1 LLHPVNMPDLFLS
14 YASDDRATVRHFADV
29 LQREGFEV
37 WWDLALNPGEAFDEA
52 IERALEEARAVI
64 VLWSKASVNSRWV
77 RAEATQA
84 QASQRLVPVIIEA
97 CKRPIMFELT
107 HTVDLT
113 GWAGDSNDP
122 RWRSFVAGL
131 RRSSGR
137 ESNPVRQAAV
147 GGTAGAQPAPGG
159 FSRLTH
165 AIGAHKLALAS
176 VALLLVL
183 GGTGAWWYHASHG
196 GQAAAAGAAPAAVV
210 AAGQITLAVLPFADM
225 SSAHDQDYFA
235 DGLTEEILNQLAQ
248 IRDLR
253 VTGRTSSFYF
263 KGRNEDLRTIGEKLG
278 VANLLEGSVRKA
290 GDQLRIT
297 AQLIDG
303 RSGTHLWSQT
313 YDRSLTDVFKVQE
326 EIATAVSGALSVTLD
341 VGEMSRARGGTASIE
356 AFDKYL
362 HALQLGR
369 NGGSARDG
377 STLLHQAVAIDPTFL
392 LAWQEIA
399 KFTWGTEQ
407 IYPEYVAMMQPQRE
421 EAERHIAALAP
432 AWSGVLRARRLI
444 DQHRWIEAEAA
455 VNSALKSPPA
465 PVGPCDFTS
474 LATQLGRLG
483 DWSECLQRTVA
494 TDPLD
499 TQTSADLQVALD
511 MTRHNDEAQAEY
523 ERFTELVGFDDRMES
538 YALFRVLGRKDVDP
552 HQVRALFDAHTGRST
567 IAFVKA
573 LRDKFDDPAG
583 ARAIL
588 RRTVADP
595 SVRNTKNMVQLA
607 YYADRFG
614 DRDTVLA
621 ALRWLAIDRHPLDVS
636 ILWRDWH
643 SGVRADPRFK
653 ELLREL
659 KIADYFRARGNWGD
673 FCKPTI
679 GDDFECH

>member
-1 LLHPVNMPDLFLS
+1 MPDLFLS
-14 YASDDRATVRHFADV
+14 YARDDRSTVEQFADV

-37 WWDLALNPGEAFDEA
+37 WWDLALNPGEAFDQA

-113 GWAGDSNDP
+113 GWAGDSKDP

-131 RRSSGR
+131 RRTSGR
-137 ESNPVRQAAV
+137 QDNSVK
-147 GGTAGAQPAPGG
+147 PA
-159 FSRLTH
+159 
-165 AIGAHKLALAS
+165 AIGETPRAPPAAGGLSRPRPEMGARRLALAA
-176 VALLLVL
+176 VASLLVL
-183 GGTGAWWYHASHG
+183 GGAGAWWYHVNHG
-196 GQAAAAGAAPAAVV
+196 RQAAVPGAVPATVV
-210 AAGQITLAVLPFADM
+210 TSAQVTLAVLPFADM
-225 SSAHDQDYFA
+225 SSAHDQEYFA

-297 AQLIDG
+297 TQLIDS

-313 YDRSLTDVFKVQE
+313 YDHSLTDVFKVQE

-341 VGEMSRARGGTASIE
+341 VGELSRARGGTASIE
-356 AFDKYL
+356 AHDKYL
-362 HALQLGR
+362 RVLQIARGGGDGKDALM
-369 NGGSARDG
+369 
-377 STLLHQAVAIDPTFL
+377 LLHQAVAIDPTFL
-392 LAWQEIA
+392 LAWQAIA
-399 KFTWGTEQ
+399 QFAWEFEQ
-407 IYPEYVAMMQPQRE
+407 IYPESIATMQPQRE
-421 EAERHIAALAP
+421 EAERHIEALAP
-432 AWSGVLRARRLI
+432 AWSGVLLARRLI
-444 DQHRWIEAEAA
+444 DQHRWTEAEAA
-455 VNSALKSPPA
+455 VNAVLESPPGT
-465 PVGPCDFTS
+465 VGPCDFAS
-474 LATQLGRLG
+474 LATQLGQLG
-483 DWSECLQRTVA
+483 GWTECLQHTVA
-494 TDPLD
+494 TDPLA
-499 TQTSADLQVALD
+499 TQTSADLQVELD

-523 ERFTELVGFDDRMES
+523 ERFIKLVGSDDRMES

-552 HQVRALFDAHTGRST
+552 QQVRALFDSHTSRTT

-588 RRTVADP
+588 RRAVADP
-595 SVRNTKNMVQLA
+595 ANRLHTGNMVQLA

-614 DRDTVLA
+614 DRDTTFA
-621 ALRWLAIDRHPLDVS
+621 ALRWLVIDRHPLDVTV
-636 ILWRDWH
+636 LWRDWH

-659 KIADYFRARGNWGD
+659 KIADYYRASGNWGD
-673 FCKPTI
+673 FCKPTT